1 MNLKK
6 ILVIFP
12 AILCSPAV
20 FAANILDS
28 IYGIGAGSFEIP
40 GYTGPLYLTLA
51 NGSNYIR
58 GWTVNTSNIDLVDYQ
73 VWTPSNGQNS
83 IDMNGTPGGPGGIE
97 TMITTTIGATYRV
110 TFDIAGFTSPD
121 NLTNPK
127 TMETT
132 AAGVTT
138 QFSLTTTDSF
148 SQPFALPLAVTWHT
162 RHLIV
167 QHRFIRIH
175 GLDGRIRDVA
185 GQCLNR
191 SRARAIHHGDHRSRH
206 GGFRSPPPPECL
218 KSGRKVERG
227 DRKHSTYEKSMAIS
241 LCPGFF
247 HGTRR
252 GTGPCRHR
260 HMGRRRI

>member
-162 RHLIV
+162 RTFDFVATSSSSIV
-167 QHRFIRIH
+167 SFVSTVSTD
-175 GLDGRIRDVA
+175 GSGMLLDNVSIEAV
-185 GQCLNR
+185 
-191 SRARAIHHGDHRSRH
+191 
-206 GGFRSPPPPECL
+206 PEP
-218 KSGRKVERG
+218 
-227 DRKHSTYEKSMAIS
+227 STMAIIG
-241 LCPGFF
+241 LGTAGFAL
-247 HGTRR
+247 
-252 GTGPCRHR
+252 
-260 HMGRRRI
+260 RRRRNV

>member
-6 ILVIFP
+6 ILVIVP
-12 AILCSPAV
+12 AVLCSPAV

-58 GWTVNTSNIDLVDYQ
+58 GWTVNTTNIDLVDYQ
-73 VWTPSNGQNS
+73 VWTPSDGQNS
-83 IDMNGTPGGPGGIE
+83 IDMNGTPGGPGGIQ
-97 TMITTTIGATYRV
+97 TVITTTIGATYRV

-148 SQPFALPLAVTWHT
+148 SQPFSLPLAVTWHT
-162 RHLIV
+162 RTFDFVATSSSSIV
-167 QHRFIRIH
+167 SFVSTVSTD
-175 GLDGRIRDVA
+175 GSGMLLDNVSIEAV
-185 GQCLNR
+185 
-191 SRARAIHHGDHRSRH
+191 
-206 GGFRSPPPPECL
+206 PEP
-218 KSGRKVERG
+218 
-227 DRKHSTYEKSMAIS
+227 STMAIIG
-241 LCPGFF
+241 LGATVFAL
-247 HGTRR
+247 
-252 GTGPCRHR
+252 
-260 HMGRRRI
+260 RRRRNA